1 MPMSD
6 IVDQIIKIR
15 KERGITQADLSKMT
29 GILQPAIARVESKR
43 QSPTIEF
50 INRILT
56 VMDLELVAVDA
67 YSAPQEI
74 SEILKDLPHKRVMS
88 GRSEDKVFVFNDQYV
103 LKISDNIEELRKEKE
118 KTDWLSDKLLGS
130 KTVKYI
136 EENEKAYYL
145 RTFIKGTSLIQDK
158 FLKNPLLLIVI
169 LKDVIERLRKL
180 DQYDCP
186 FVSDTSGNDFV
197 HGDLCLPNIIVDENN
212 QFAGFIDLSNAG
224 KGDKDYDYS
233 WLTWSFEYNTKTKK
247 YTKTLLN
254 ELGIEIDTTKYLSY
268 VIPNIIKNK

>member
-1 MPMSD
+1 M
-6 IVDQIIKIR
+6 
-15 KERGITQADLSKMT
+15 
-29 GILQPAIARVESKR
+29 
-43 QSPTIEF
+43 
-50 INRILT
+50 
-56 VMDLELVAVDA
+56 
-67 YSAPQEI
+67 
-74 SEILKDLPHKRVMS
+74 
-88 GRSEDKVFVFNDQYV
+88 
-103 LKISDNIEELRKEKE
+103 
-118 KTDWLSDKLLGS
+118 
-130 KTVKYI
+130 KYI

-224 KGDKDYDYS
+224 KGDKDYDYRYDCDVVKCDENGKPLFDYKENNNS
-233 WLTWSFEYNTKTKK
+233 SD
-247 YTKTLLN
+247 
-254 ELGIEIDTTKYLSY
+254 EI
-268 VIPNIIKNK
+268 